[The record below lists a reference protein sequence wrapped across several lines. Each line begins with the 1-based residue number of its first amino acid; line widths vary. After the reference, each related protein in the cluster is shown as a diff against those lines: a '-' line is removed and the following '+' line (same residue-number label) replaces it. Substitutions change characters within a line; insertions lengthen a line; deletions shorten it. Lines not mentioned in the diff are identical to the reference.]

1 MFAHTGPVL
10 QHNETFVLFT
20 ISTSVGCGYTPSVG
34 WSLAAVIC
42 SMDYRVIYEASIMK
56 RFAVAGL
63 LMLFLVN
70 IVCVDASVSSS
81 ISDDVSSTDT
91 TSAAFGRMPFDQL
104 KERLQHWLSQSRVDE
119 AKSKQAMELWS
130 DRQQIDGLTAE
141 QTLDRLMDSFAIAD
155 SSVQQ
160 LVELCRS
167 TGTRKALDFEGSRS
181 EAFFKDHVT
190 LYHARWL
197 TQHRFYDEAI
207 VMLEGLDPENV
218 IDPASLFF
226 YRAVCRLRLL
236 KPAEAS
242 DDITLLL
249 NNTLD
254 VPSRFRA
261 VAEMMKEEAKV
272 ATEGLPQVARLMSD
286 VQRRLDLGN
295 ADDPVQKREDEV
307 IVALDKLLEEME
319 KQKQKQ
325 QQQGDGKGQGQ
336 QNQAGPQGAA
346 QSTIKGAPAEGDAD
360 RKELNENGSWGM
372 LDKQAETKARE
383 LIRQQFPPN
392 FLDAISRY
400 TRRIAEQ
407 KK

>member
-1 MFAHTGPVL
+1 
-10 QHNETFVLFT
+10 
-20 ISTSVGCGYTPSVG
+20 
-34 WSLAAVIC
+34 
-42 SMDYRVIYEASIMK
+42 MK

-63 LMLFLVN
+63 STIFS
-70 IVCVDASVSSS
+70 IVCVDASVLPSKPDDASSKNTTS
-81 ISDDVSSTDT
+81 A
-91 TSAAFGRMPFDQL
+91 TSAAFGRMPTDRI
-104 KERLQHWLSQSRVDE
+104 KEGLQQWFTLARTDE
-119 AKSKQAMELWS
+119 ATTRQAMDIWA
-130 DRQQIDGLTAE
+130 DGQQIDGLTAE
-141 QTLDRLMDSFAIAD
+141 QTLDRLIDSFAIAD
-155 SSVQQ
+155 KSVQQ
-160 LVELCRS
+160 LVDSCRS
-167 TGTRKALDFEGSRS
+167 IGTRKAIDFEGPRS
-181 EAFFKDHVT
+181 DAFFRDHVS

-207 VMLEGLDPENV
+207 AMLEPLDPEKV
-218 IDPASLFF
+218 VDPASLFF

-236 KPAEAS
+236 KSTEAG

-307 IVALDKLLEEME
+307 IAALDKLLEEME
-319 KQKQKQ
+319 QQKQKQ
-325 QQQGDGKGQGQ
+325 QQQSDGQGQGQ
-336 QNQAGPQGAA
+336 QTQPSQQGAA
-346 QSTIKGAPAEGDAD
+346 QSRIKGSAAEGDAD
-360 RKELNENGSWGM
+360 RKELTENGGWGM

>member
-1 MFAHTGPVL
+1 MKYL
-10 QHNETFVLFT
+10 KYLSLT
-20 ISTSVGCGYTPSVG
+20 IAALSLTTSVATALV
-34 WSLAAVIC
+34 
-42 SMDYRVIYEASIMK
+42 EASV
-56 RFAVAGL
+56 VA
-63 LMLFLVN
+63 N
-70 IVCVDASVSSS
+70 PADDAASKNSASA
-81 ISDDVSSTDT
+81 ST
-91 TSAAFGRMPFDQL
+91 AAFGRMPVEQI
-104 KERLQHWLSQSRVDE
+104 KERLLQWLTLSRTDE
-119 AKSKQAMELWS
+119 ATSKQVMELWAS
-130 DRQQIDGLTAE
+130 RDQTDGLTAE
-141 QTLDRLMDSFAIAD
+141 QTLDHLIDSFAIAD
-155 SSVQQ
+155 KSVAQ
-160 LVELCRS
+160 LVESCRS
-167 TGTRKALDFEGSRS
+167 TGTRKSLDYEGPRS
-181 EAFFKDHVT
+181 DAFFRDHVT

-207 VMLEGLDPENV
+207 SMLEVLNPENV
-218 IDPASLFF
+218 VDPASLFF

-236 KPAEAS
+236 KPAEAG

-261 VAEMMKEEAKV
+261 VAEMMQEEAKV

-295 ADDPVQKREDEV
+295 SDDPVQKREDEV
-307 IVALDKLLEEME
+307 VAALDKLLEEME
-319 KQKQKQ
+319 KEKQKQ
-325 QQQGDGKGQGQ
+325 QQSADGQGQGQ
-336 QNQAGPQGAA
+336 QNQPGQQGAA
-346 QSTIKGAPAEGDAD
+346 QSTIKGSTAEGNAD
-360 RKELNENGSWGM
+360 RKDLTENGSWGM